1 MHAHSSR
8 ATRGFTLVELL
19 VAITILALVAVLGV
33 RGLDTLLRAR
43 TALITQ
49 LDENRQYMMTFG
61 QIELDCAQLAPVA
74 VFGGAP
80 TLSASTDT
88 LVLLRGV
95 TVTDQAQGF
104 QVVTYRKVGTELTR
118 AATSA
123 TRDLTRLQADWNA
136 ALSSTATTPRM
147 TLVSGVGALQL
158 RTLDNDGAWRQDGR
172 RVRGAVARTR
182 RLVAATDGAR
192 GIEVS
197 LVMQGQE
204 HALLRV
210 FMLGPG

>member
-1 MHAHSSR
+1 MQIHFSE
-8 ATRGFTLVELL
+8 ATRGFTLAELL

-61 QIELDCAQLAPVA
+61 QMELDCAQLAPVSL
-74 VFGGAP
+74 FGGAP
-80 TLSASTDT
+80 TLSASTDK
-88 LVLLRGV
+88 LVLLRSV
-95 TVTDQAQGF
+95 TVTDQAQAF

-118 AATSA
+118 AASSA
-123 TRDLTRLQADWNA
+123 TRDLTLLQAEWSA
-136 ALSSTATTPRM
+136 ALSSTATTPRI

-158 RTLDNDGAWRQDGR
+158 RTLSSDGAWRQDGK
-172 RVRGAVARTR
+172 RVKGGLGRTR
-182 RLVAATDGAR
+182 RLVVATGGAS